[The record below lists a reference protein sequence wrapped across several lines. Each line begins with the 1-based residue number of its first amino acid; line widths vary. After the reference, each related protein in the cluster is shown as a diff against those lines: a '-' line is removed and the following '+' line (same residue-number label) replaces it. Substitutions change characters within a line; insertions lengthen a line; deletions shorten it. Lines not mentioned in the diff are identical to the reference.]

1 MNVFCLLWVPLF
13 YFFWRSLP
21 ENETPGG
28 VWAFILGTLAGILQF
43 FLDPLLDPG
52 GFGFS
57 RWLSGFFIVSLPV
70 LVPILVYILML
81 FFGII
86 KGSFNIAGFALPWLI
101 PWALIKA
108 MGWLALSDPITLILV
123 PILWTAIAVGLP
135 FLISFIN
142 FDRIIVTILASLG
155 IIAATL
161 ASASSY
167 WAFFSQKTLW
177 GVVFLISAL
186 IPMLLSIIFKLRS
199 NP

>member
-28 VWAFILGTLAGILQF
+28 VWAFIMGSLTGIVQF
-43 FLDPLLDPG
+43 FIDPVIDPG

-57 RWLSGFFIVSLPV
+57 RWLSGFFTVTFPV
-70 LVPILVYILML
+70 LLPIFVYILML
-81 FFGII
+81 FLGII
-86 KGSFNIAGFALPWLI
+86 KGGFDIAGFVLPWLI
-101 PWALIKA
+101 PGAIIKA
-108 MGWLALSDPITLILV
+108 LGWIALSDPITLILV

-135 FLISFIN
+135 FFIAFIN

-155 IIAATL
+155 ILMVSL
-161 ASASSY
+161 ASASAY

-177 GVVFLISAL
+177 GVVFLGTAL
-186 IPMLLSIIFKLRS
+186 IPMLLSVIFKLKAAS
-199 NP
+199 